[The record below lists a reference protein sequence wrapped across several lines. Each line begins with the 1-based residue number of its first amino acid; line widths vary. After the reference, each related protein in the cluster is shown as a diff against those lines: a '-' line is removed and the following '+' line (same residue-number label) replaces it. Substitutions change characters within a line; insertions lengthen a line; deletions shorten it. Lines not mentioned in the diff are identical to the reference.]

1 MPGSKTNILVG
12 SAADIA
18 FGASGIATVTAPTVA
33 EVNALTRIE
42 CDIVGGGQVTTP
54 RTGNTVDIS
63 SLCDTENYEVPTTI
77 VNGRIQIPFFRYLGD
92 GITDVAWD
100 LFDDSANPATTQHL
114 VICRYGF
121 QGAGTPPIAA
131 ADDVV
136 DVYTVKIIVRAE
148 DPISKD
154 VDQRGM
160 VEMSVLNREPGV
172 AVVA

>member
-54 RTGNTVDIS
+54 RTGNTQDIS

-92 GITDVAWD
+92 GITDVGWD
-100 LFDDSANPATTQHL
+100 LFDDSAVSLLHRTRSTSVDAVRWT
-114 VICRYGF
+114 VDDV
-121 QGAGTPPIAA
+121 AGT
-131 ADDVV
+131 
-136 DVYTVKIIVRAE
+136 VR
-148 DPISKD
+148 S
-154 VDQRGM
+154 
-160 VEMSVLNREPGV
+160 GV
-172 AVVA
+172 VVARISASTAAQALAQRWSQSPRRTR